1 MGEKTVE
8 KSFLYLLPEKHT
20 AEELAQV
27 LTDAGFDKKKV
38 EIWKEINLLE
48 LTLENGSVYVEDFEE
63 SLRKE
68 DEGTLSGLGMQQ
80 VYSVTYP
87 AEEAKSVK
95 EIMQKWQASFDGK
108 LGSDTEDFAPF
119 LTIEEL

>member
-68 DEGTLSGLGMQQ
+68 DEDTLSGLGMQQ

-95 EIMQKWQASFDGK
+95 EIMQKWQASFGGK

-119 LTIEEL
+119 LTIKEL

>member
-27 LTDAGFDKKKV
+27 LTEAGFDKKKV

-68 DEGTLSGLGMQQ
+68 DEDTLSGLGMQQ

-95 EIMQKWQASFDGK
+95 EIMQKWMASFGGK

>member
-68 DEGTLSGLGMQQ
+68 DEDTLSGLGMQQ

-95 EIMQKWQASFDGK
+95 EIMQKWMASFGGK
-108 LGSDTEDFAPF
+108 SGSDTEDFAPF

>member
-27 LTDAGFDKKKV
+27 LTDACFDKKKV

-48 LTLENGSVYVEDFEE
+48 LTPENGSVYVEDFEE

-68 DEGTLSGLGMQQ
+68 DEDTLSGLGMQQ

-95 EIMQKWQASFDGK
+95 EIMQKWQASFGGK

>member
-48 LTLENGSVYVEDFEE
+48 LTLENSSVYVEDFEE

-68 DEGTLSGLGMQQ
+68 DEDTLSGLGMQQ

-95 EIMQKWQASFDGK
+95 EIMQKWQVSFGGK

>member
-8 KSFLYLLPEKHT
+8 KSFLYLLPDTHM

-68 DEGTLSGLGMQQ
+68 DEDTLSGLGMQQ

-87 AEEAKSVK
+87 AEEAKSVR
-95 EIMQKWQASFDGK
+95 EIMQKWMASFGGK
-108 LGSDTEDFAPF
+108 SGSDTEDFAPF

>member
-68 DEGTLSGLGMQQ
+68 DEDTLSGLGMQQ

-87 AEEAKSVK
+87 AEEAKSIR
-95 EIMQKWQASFDGK
+95 EIMQKWMASFGGK

>member
-8 KSFLYLLPEKHT
+8 KSFLYLLPEKHM

-27 LTDAGFDKKKV
+27 LTDTGFDKKKV

-48 LTLENGSVYVEDFEE
+48 LTLESGSVYVEDFEE

-68 DEGTLSGLGMQQ
+68 DEDTLSGLGMQQ

-87 AEEAKSVK
+87 AEEVKSVR
-95 EIMQKWQASFDGK
+95 EIMQKWMASFGGK

>member
-8 KSFLYLLPEKHT
+8 KSFLYLLLEKHT

-68 DEGTLSGLGMQQ
+68 DEDTLSGLGMQQ

-95 EIMQKWQASFDGK
+95 EIMQKWMASFGGK

>member
-8 KSFLYLLPEKHT
+8 KSFLYLLPEKHM

-27 LTDAGFDKKKV
+27 LTDTGFDKKKE

-68 DEGTLSGLGMQQ
+68 DEDTLSGLGMQQ

-87 AEEAKSVK
+87 VEEAKSVR
-95 EIMQKWQASFDGK
+95 EIMQKWMASFGGK

>member
-8 KSFLYLLPEKHT
+8 KSFLYLLPEKRT

-68 DEGTLSGLGMQQ
+68 DEDTLSGLGMQQ

-95 EIMQKWQASFDGK
+95 EIMQKWMASFGGK

>member
-1 MGEKTVE
+1 MGEKRVE
-8 KSFLYLLPEKHT
+8 KSFLYLLPEKHMV
-20 AEELAQV
+20 EELAQV
-27 LTDAGFDKKKV
+27 LTDTGFDKKKV

-68 DEGTLSGLGMQQ
+68 DEDTLSGLGMQQ

-95 EIMQKWQASFDGK
+95 EIMQKWMASFGGK

>member
-8 KSFLYLLPEKHT
+8 KSFLYLLPEKHM

-27 LTDAGFDKKKV
+27 LTDTGFDKKKV

-68 DEGTLSGLGMQQ
+68 DEDTLSRLGMQQ

-95 EIMQKWQASFDGK
+95 EIMQKWMASFGGK

>member
-27 LTDAGFDKKKV
+27 LTDTGFDKKKV

-68 DEGTLSGLGMQQ
+68 DEDTLSGLGMQQ
-80 VYSVTYP
+80 VYSVSYP
-87 AEEAKSVK
+87 AEEAKSVR
-95 EIMQKWQASFDGK
+95 EIMQKWMASFGGK

>member
-27 LTDAGFDKKKV
+27 LTDTGFDKKKV

-68 DEGTLSGLGMQQ
+68 DEDTLSGLGMQQ

-95 EIMQKWQASFDGK
+95 EIMQKWQSSFDGK

>member
-68 DEGTLSGLGMQQ
+68 DEDTLSRLGMQQ

-95 EIMQKWQASFDGK
+95 EIMQKWQSSFEGK

>member
-8 KSFLYLLPEKHT
+8 KSFLYLLSEKHT

-68 DEGTLSGLGMQQ
+68 DEDTLSGLGMQQ

-87 AEEAKSVK
+87 TEEAKSVK

>member
-1 MGEKTVE
+1 MGEKTAE
-8 KSFLYLLPEKHT
+8 KSFLYLVPDKRT

-27 LTDAGFDKKKV
+27 LTDAGFDRKKV

-68 DEGTLSGLGMQQ
+68 DEDTLSGLGMQQ

-87 AEEAKSVK
+87 AEDAAKVK
-95 EIMQKWQASFDGK
+95 DIVQKWLAAFGGK

-119 LTIEEL
+119 LTVSEL

>member
-8 KSFLYLLPEKHT
+8 KSFLYLLPEKHM

-27 LTDAGFDKKKV
+27 LTDTGFDKKKV

-68 DEGTLSGLGMQQ
+68 DEDTLSGLGMQH

-87 AEEAKSVK
+87 AEEAKSVR
-95 EIMQKWQASFDGK
+95 EIMQKWMASFGGK

>member
-48 LTLENGSVYVEDFEE
+48 LTPENGSVYVEDFEE

-68 DEGTLSGLGMQQ
+68 DEDTLSRLGMQQ

>member
-68 DEGTLSGLGMQQ
+68 DEDTLSRLGMQQ

-95 EIMQKWQASFDGK
+95 EIMQKWMASFGGK

>member
-8 KSFLYLLPEKHT
+8 KSFLYLLPEKHM

-27 LTDAGFDKKKV
+27 LTDTGFDKKKV

-68 DEGTLSGLGMQQ
+68 DEDTLSGLGMQQ

-95 EIMQKWQASFDGK
+95 EIMQKWMASFGGK

>member
-27 LTDAGFDKKKV
+27 LTDTGFDKKKV

-68 DEGTLSGLGMQQ
+68 DEDTLSGIGMQQ

-87 AEEAKSVK
+87 AEEAKSVR
-95 EIMQKWQASFDGK
+95 EIMQKWMASFGGK

>member
-8 KSFLYLLPEKHT
+8 KSFLYLLPEKHM

-27 LTDAGFDKKKV
+27 LTDTGFDKKKV

-68 DEGTLSGLGMQQ
+68 DEDTLSGLGMQQ
-80 VYSVTYP
+80 IYSVTYP
-87 AEEAKSVK
+87 AEEAKSVR
-95 EIMQKWQASFDGK
+95 EIMQKWMASFGGK

>member
-20 AEELAQV
+20 AEALAQV
-27 LTDAGFDKKKV
+27 LTDVGFDKKKV

-68 DEGTLSGLGMQQ
+68 DEDTLSGLGMQQ

-87 AEEAKSVK
+87 AEEAKSVR
-95 EIMQKWQASFDGK
+95 EIMQKWMASFGGK
-108 LGSDTEDFAPF
+108 LGSDTEDFTPF

>member
-27 LTDAGFDKKKV
+27 LTDTGFDKKKV

-48 LTLENGSVYVEDFEE
+48 LTLENSSVYVEDFEE

-68 DEGTLSGLGMQQ
+68 DEDTLSGLGMQQ

-87 AEEAKSVK
+87 AEEAKSVR
-95 EIMQKWQASFDGK
+95 EIMQKWMASFGGK

>member
-8 KSFLYLLPEKHT
+8 KSFLYLLPEKHM

-27 LTDAGFDKKKV
+27 LTDTGFDKKKV

-68 DEGTLSGLGMQQ
+68 DEDTLSGLGMQQ

-87 AEEAKSVK
+87 AEEAKSVR
-95 EIMQKWQASFDGK
+95 EIMQKWMASFGGK

-119 LTIEEL
+119 LTVSEL

>member
-48 LTLENGSVYVEDFEE
+48 LTLEKGSVYAEDFEE

-68 DEGTLSGLGMQQ
+68 DEDTLSGLGMQQ

-87 AEEAKSVK
+87 AEDAKSVK

>member
-27 LTDAGFDKKKV
+27 LTDTGFDKKKV

-68 DEGTLSGLGMQQ
+68 DEDTLSGLRMQQ

-87 AEEAKSVK
+87 AKERDRAVK
-95 EIMQKWQASFDGK
+95 QIH
-108 LGSDTEDFAPF
+108 L
-119 LTIEEL
+119 

>member
-8 KSFLYLLPEKHT
+8 KSFLYLLPEKRT

-68 DEGTLSGLGMQQ
+68 DEDTLSGLGMQQ

-87 AEEAKSVK
+87 AEEAKSVR
-95 EIMQKWQASFDGK
+95 EIMQKWMASFGGR

>member
-27 LTDAGFDKKKV
+27 LTDTGFDKKKV

-68 DEGTLSGLGMQQ
+68 DEDTLSRLGMQQ

-95 EIMQKWQASFDGK
+95 EIMQKWMASFGGK

>member
-27 LTDAGFDKKKV
+27 LTDTGFDKKKV

-63 SLRKE
+63 ALRKE
-68 DEGTLSGLGMQQ
+68 DEDTLSGLGMQQ

-87 AEEAKSVK
+87 AEEAKSVR
-95 EIMQKWQASFDGK
+95 EIMQKWMASFGGK

>member
-27 LTDAGFDKKKV
+27 LTDTGFDKKKV

-68 DEGTLSGLGMQQ
+68 DEDTLSRLGMQQ
-80 VYSVTYP
+80 VYLVTYP
-87 AEEAKSVK
+87 AEEAKSVR
-95 EIMQKWQASFDGK
+95 EIMQKWMASFGGK
-108 LGSDTEDFAPF
+108 SGSDTEDFAPF

>member
-27 LTDAGFDKKKV
+27 LTDTGFDKKKV

-68 DEGTLSGLGMQQ
+68 DEYTLSGLGMQQ

-87 AEEAKSVK
+87 AEEAKSVR
-95 EIMQKWQASFDGK
+95 EIMQKWMASFGGK

>member
-8 KSFLYLLPEKHT
+8 KSFLYLLPEKHM

-27 LTDAGFDKKKV
+27 LTDTGFDKKKV

-68 DEGTLSGLGMQQ
+68 DEDTLSGLGMQQ

-87 AEEAKSVK
+87 AEEPKSVK
-95 EIMQKWQASFDGK
+95 EIMQKWMASFGGK

>member
-48 LTLENGSVYVEDFEE
+48 LTPENGSVYVEDFEE

-68 DEGTLSGLGMQQ
+68 DEDTLFRLGMQQ

>member
-48 LTLENGSVYVEDFEE
+48 LTPENGSVYVEDFEE

-68 DEGTLSGLGMQQ
+68 DEDTLSGLGMQQ

-95 EIMQKWQASFDGK
+95 EIMQKWQSSFGGK

>member
-48 LTLENGSVYVEDFEE
+48 LTLEDGSVYVEDFEE

-68 DEGTLSGLGMQQ
+68 DEDTLSGLGMQQ

-95 EIMQKWQASFDGK
+95 EIMQKWMASFDGK

>member
-63 SLRKE
+63 PLRKE
-68 DEGTLSGLGMQQ
+68 DEDTLSGLGMQQ

-95 EIMQKWQASFDGK
+95 EIMQKWMASFGGK